1 MRRPD
6 QRRTG
11 YTAAKPNKAPEE
23 RASSSAA
30 GPPPSSTDAV
40 SVPEVV
46 RQRKLKEFR
55 RTLYENA
62 LDKKGRLKPSAAADF
77 PVTAEQENCTHPWEG
92 IRWGA
97 NGSAHWGHCKQC
109 HLKRVL
115 YYSNEHGA
123 MVAGRV
129 AQQVFM
135 LDGGAVSVI
144 LDTGCRTAVAGSR
157 WHRQFQK
164 ALEDQQLSWST
175 VDQEEIFRFGAGA
188 PILSTR
194 AMIYPVTLG
203 ESKVKSWLRI
213 SEVNSTST
221 DDRVEWCPALVG
233 PSEMARWNISFDFAG
248 KRVRVGDKDMAM
260 EMSPTRHPIMKMVV
274 GKSSQQEWET
284 PELDELK
291 RVLTQDPFSLALMQE
306 HLDNEDDGEPEEEAV
321 ETWASGLEAGDD
333 GVEEAALA
341 EWQEELETQAIAE
354 LDAVLAKLPANALIT
369 REETEETSDSEGSIS
384 EGVSESSHD
393 EGWSGESDSSTETD
407 SSNGV
412 G

>member
-1 MRRPD
+1 MAKDNKRQGQSPMETELSPHEMLQILPHMTKEEKKLLYKTLKKEQEAEAALYLNEAPSAEKMRRPD

-11 YTAAKPNKAPEE
+11 YTAAKPNKAPPAEE

-30 GPPPSSTDAV
+30 RPPPSSTDAV

-164 ALEDQQLSWST
+164 ALEDQQLELVHGGPRRDLQVWGWSSN
-175 VDQEEIFRFGAGA
+175 
-188 PILSTR
+188 PI
-194 AMIYPVTLG
+194 
-203 ESKVKSWLRI
+203 
-213 SEVNSTST
+213 
-221 DDRVEWCPALVG
+221 
-233 PSEMARWNISFDFAG
+233 
-248 KRVRVGDKDMAM
+248 
-260 EMSPTRHPIMKMVV
+260 
-274 GKSSQQEWET
+274 
-284 PELDELK
+284 
-291 RVLTQDPFSLALMQE
+291 
-306 HLDNEDDGEPEEEAV
+306 NE
-321 ETWASGLEAGDD
+321 GDD
-333 GVEEAALA
+333 
-341 EWQEELETQAIAE
+341 
-354 LDAVLAKLPANALIT
+354 LPG
-369 REETEETSDSEGSIS
+369 D
-384 EGVSESSHD
+384 
-393 EGWSGESDSSTETD
+393 
-407 SSNGV
+407 V